1 MSFCILV
8 LVCLVCV
15 NSRIIFILCIGEVLV
30 ENVELD
36 CNGLVRMCVFVCM
49 CVCVCICMYM
59 RVCICMWVCV
69 SVCVCVCMC
78 AWMYVCGRVP
88 ACLHVCCLCVSI
100 CINKLMSKRIFLI
113 KHL

>member
-69 SVCVCVCMC
+69 SVCVCV
-78 AWMYVCGRVP
+78 
-88 ACLHVCCLCVSI
+88 HVCMDVCVWARARMLTCVLSV
-100 CINKLMSKRIFLI
+100 CIYMY
-113 KHL
+113 